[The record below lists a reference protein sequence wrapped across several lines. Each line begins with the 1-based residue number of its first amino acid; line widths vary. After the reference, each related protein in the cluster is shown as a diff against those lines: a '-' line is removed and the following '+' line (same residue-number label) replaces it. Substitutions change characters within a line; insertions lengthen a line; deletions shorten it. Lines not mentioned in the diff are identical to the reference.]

1 MAPITVPAP
10 QARAFISTVRPFT
23 RPSRPITRNVRTR
36 VSPISID
43 IMHHFDMYS
52 TKISILLS
60 FFTISKLFMRAA
72 EDSENSYD
80 SGDSYDAD
88 DDDDDDDYDGE
99 LIPIPVK
106 EDRGKSQ

>member
-1 MAPITVPAP
+1 MTPTITAP
-10 QARAFISTVRPFT
+10 QARAFTYTVRPFT
-23 RPSRPITRNVRTR
+23 RPSRPIYRNVRTR

-60 FFTISKLFMRAA
+60 VFTISKLIMRAA
-72 EDSENSYD
+72 EDSTNSYD
-80 SGDSYDAD
+80 SGDSYDD
-88 DDDDDDDYDGE
+88 DDDDDDDNYDGE

>member
-1 MAPITVPAP
+1 MTLTITAP
-10 QARAFISTVRPFT
+10 QARAFISTGRPFT

-60 FFTISKLFMRAA
+60 FFTISKLIMRAA

-88 DDDDDDDYDGE
+88 DDNDDDDYDGE